1 MHGWWSISLLPSLP
15 LALQGWLWVLLKQ
28 LIFPNFWAGTVAAC
42 EDVCCLWA
50 PNCFDH
56 ISLSVKKFW
65 VHTQYMHVYLFI
77 NLWIYCIHALL
88 KFQYFFLHPGALS
101 HVPHLGDH
109 RSRWSQYK
117 WSLEAGGLILARS
130 ALFQG
135 TFLIWSVFL
144 GSLESPWF
152 LPDLLTQQALLQC
165 CFWDEE
171 KFLTVLGKGMHL
183 KHMQCFSE
191 VVCAGVQ
198 VPALHMLMP
207 IWLNLHIWLRPCKV
221 LCCWWLRDHSGIRIR
236 ALYSQASAGK
246 HKPALL
252 F

>member
-88 KFQYFFLHPGALS
+88 KFQYFFLHPSALS

-109 RSRWSQYK
+109 CSRWSQYK

-135 TFLIWSVFL
+135 TRRPSSFGQFFWEARNLL
-144 GSLESPWF
+144 GSCQTC
-152 LPDLLTQQALLQC
+152 LLSRL
-165 CFWDEE
+165 
-171 KFLTVLGKGMHL
+171 
-183 KHMQCFSE
+183 CFSVASE
-191 VVCAGVQ
+191 VRRNSSLSWEKGCISSTCSVSLRLCVQ
-198 VPALHMLMP
+198 VFKSQ
-207 IWLNLHIWLRPCKV
+207 PCT
-221 LCCWWLRDHSGIRIR
+221 CWC
-236 ALYSQASAGK
+236 
-246 HKPALL
+246 L
-252 F
+252 FGLTCTFD